1 LKLFAFRSRRAPLAL
16 AGLLLALAPLAAQA
30 QVRIDRT
37 WLSYDS
43 AASRLTFTLVAGLGG
58 ANGGMNFNGA
68 VRGGIVLTVP
78 VGWRVT
84 VKFRNADQMQPHS
97 AIVIPMTP
105 QVPATAGR
113 PAFAGAATRQVVSG
127 TNPDG
132 HEDLVFTADHAG
144 EYIIFCGV
152 PGHGMA
158 GMWIRMVVSAEA
170 THPTISLSTR
180 PAG

>member
-1 LKLFAFRSRRAPLAL
+1 MTHHGSRRARSSAL
-16 AGLLLALAPLAAQA
+16 AGLLLALAPLVSQA
-30 QVRIDRT
+30 QVRIDPT

-43 AASRLTFTLVAGLGG
+43 AASLVTFSLVAGLGG

-68 VRGGIVLTVP
+68 VRGGIELTVP

-84 VKFRNADQMQPHS
+84 VKFRNADRMQPHS
-97 AIVIPMTP
+97 VVVIPMTP

-113 PAFAGAATRQVVSG
+113 PAFAGAATRRIAQG
-127 TNPDG
+127 TAPDG
-132 HEDLVFTADHAG
+132 HEDLRFTPDHAG

-158 GMWIRMVVSAEA
+158 GMWIRLVVSAEA
-170 THPTISLSTR
+170 THPTIAASTR
-180 PAG
+180 PTG